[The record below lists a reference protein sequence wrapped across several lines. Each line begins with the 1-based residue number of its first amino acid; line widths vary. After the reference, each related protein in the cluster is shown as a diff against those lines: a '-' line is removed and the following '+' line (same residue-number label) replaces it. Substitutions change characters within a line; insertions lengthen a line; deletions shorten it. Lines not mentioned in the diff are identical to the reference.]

1 MKRYYGE
8 SSSSS
13 KLPPLP
19 DEGIRM
25 KNGVLHYTPHV
36 EVEGVCVS
44 FEELAVEAEESETLV
59 AVGQELFDMVENVV
73 LDKREY
79 SQREWF
85 IIARYL
91 MGALEAVKYAE
102 VGD

>member
-1 MKRYYGE
+1 MSR
-8 SSSSS
+8 
-13 KLPPLP
+13 KLPELP
-19 DEGIRM
+19 DDRGIRM
-25 KNGVLHYTPHV
+25 KNGVLHYRPYV

-44 FEELAVEAEESETLV
+44 FEELACDAEESETLV

-91 MGALEAVKYAE
+91 MGALEGVKYAV
-102 VGD
+102 VGDNN

>member
-1 MKRYYGE
+1 MGYFG
-8 SSSSS
+8 

-25 KNGVLHYTPHV
+25 KNGVLHYTPYV
-36 EVEGVCVS
+36 EVDGACVS
-44 FEELAVEAEESETLV
+44 FEELACEAEESKALGV
-59 AVGQELFDMVENVV
+59 VGQELFGMIENVV

-91 MGALEAVKYAE
+91 MGALESVKYA
-102 VGD
+102 VVVDND

>member
-1 MKRYYGE
+1 MSVSR
-8 SSSSS
+8 
-13 KLPPLP
+13 KLPELP
-19 DEGIRM
+19 DDRGIRM
-25 KNGVLHYTPHV
+25 KNGVLHYTPIV
-36 EVEGVCVS
+36 KIEGACVS

-91 MGALEAVKYAE
+91 MGALEGVKYAE
-102 VGD
+102 VGDNN

>member
-1 MKRYYGE
+1 MSR
-8 SSSSS
+8 

-19 DEGIRM
+19 DEGITM
-25 KNGVLHYTPHV
+25 KNGVLHYTPIV
-36 EVEGVCVS
+36 EIEGACVS
-44 FEELAVEAEESETLV
+44 FEELAVEAEESESLV

-91 MGALEAVKYAE
+91 MGALEGVKYAV
-102 VGD
+102 VGDNN

>member
-1 MKRYYGE
+1 MGYFG
-8 SSSSS
+8 

-25 KNGVLHYTPHV
+25 KNGVVHYTPHV
-36 EVEGVCVS
+36 QAECVS
-44 FEELAVEAEESETLV
+44 DEELAVEAEESETLV
-59 AVGQELFDMVENVV
+59 AVGQELFDMLENVV

-91 MGALEAVKYAE
+91 IGALEAVKYA
-102 VGD
+102 VVVDND